1 MFKVVSLFSGCGGA
15 DQGIIGD
22 FVFNKKKYER
32 LPFELVY
39 ATDIDQKGKGFIPQN
54 TILNCEIVGLKG
66 VVSLD
71 LADSSL

>member
-1 MFKVVSLFSGCGGA
+1 MYKH
-15 DQGIIGD
+15 
-22 FVFNKKKYER
+22 
-32 LPFELVY
+32 
-39 ATDIDQKGKGFIPQN
+39 DQKGKGFIPQN